1 MKVKFTFLIIILTL
15 LPQLN
20 FAQTDSIKLYTWT
33 PAAVVG
39 LNLSQVALSN
49 WTQGGENA
57 LAVSFLGTAGLKYYT
72 ESWKFRNDLKLA
84 YGRTKLGSEDYRT
97 TDNELY
103 LESVLSYSAGWA
115 VDPYVSNTVRTAL
128 ATGYNYDNPDSAY
141 AIAGF
146 FDPGYLTQSIGFTYN
161 KLENFTTRLGFA
173 VQETFTH
180 KFNQY
185 ADDPT
190 TPDIEKNKVE
200 TGLES
205 VTTAEY
211 TLDQNLL
218 YKSNLRLFTR
228 FESMDVWDVRWDNS
242 FVAKFNDYVNVN
254 FSFLL
259 IYQKDQSLKT
269 QIKEALQLG
278 LTYTLL

>member
-1 MKVKFTFLIIILTL
+1 MKAKFLSVLLIILFASQID
-15 LPQLN
+15 
-20 FAQTDSIKLYTWT
+20 FAQQDSVKLYTWV
-33 PAAVVG
+33 PVAAVG

-49 WTQGGENA
+49 WTQGGDNS
-57 LAVSFLGTAGLKYYT
+57 LAISFLGTGGLKYYS
-72 ESWKFRNDLKLA
+72 EFWKFKNDLKLA
-84 YGRTKLGSEDYRT
+84 YGRTKLGSQDYRT

-103 LESVLSYSAGWA
+103 LESVLSRSFGW
-115 VDPYVSNTVRTAL
+115 VFDPYISNIVRTAL
-128 ATGYNYDNPDSAY
+128 GTGYKYDNDSAV
-141 AIAGF
+141 AVAGF
-146 FDPGYLTQSIGFTYN
+146 FDPGYLTQSVGFTYD
-161 KLENFTTRLGFA
+161 KLESFTTRLGFA
-173 VQETFTH
+173 VQETFTN
-180 KFNQY
+180 KYTQY
-185 ADDPT
+185 ADDPA
-190 TPDIEKNKVE
+190 TPEIEKTKVE

-205 VTTAEY
+205 VTTAEL
-211 TLDQNLL
+211 TLQQNLL

-228 FESMDVWDVRWDNS
+228 FDQMDVWDVRWDNA